1 MKNNFKE
8 QLKVNIKDDR
18 FFHYKKFVIQQQEQF
33 EIYINYLN
41 RYINSLRSEGVA
53 SNSLRIRARI
63 KAAESALKNDDRKA
77 LDDVFGIE
85 IICESD
91 NEINTVRELIEK
103 YVYILKQ
110 KIHDKENGYKAIH
123 CSFYLNDKIIEMLT
137 RDSANKEA
145 RKLFPIIEVQYKT
158 EDVFQKANFGSASH
172 EKYKKIDINLIKKLY
187 ENNQLKLGIN
197 LPFIWVS
204 DPNHNTMRKL
214 STDEVI
220 EAMYPSLKLKEKE
233 RI

>member
-1 MKNNFKE
+1 MKNNFQE
-8 QLKVNIKDDR
+8 QLKVNIKDDKL
-18 FFHYKKFVIQQQEQF
+18 FQYKKFVMQQQDQF
-33 EIYINYLN
+33 EKYINYLN
-41 RYINSLRSEGVA
+41 RYINSSKREGVV

-63 KAAESALKNDDRKA
+63 KAAESALKNDNKKA

-85 IICESD
+85 IICQSD
-91 NEINTVRELIEK
+91 DEINTVRKHIEK

-123 CSFYLNDKIIEMLT
+123 CSFYLNDTIIDMLT
-137 RDSANKEA
+137 RDSENKET
-145 RKLFPIIEVQYKT
+145 RRLFPIVEVQYKT

-172 EKYKKIDINLIKKLY
+172 ERYKRIDINLIKKLY
-187 ENNQLKLGIN
+187 ENEQLRLGIN
-197 LPFIWVS
+197 LPFMWVS

-220 EAMYPSLKLKEKE
+220 EAMYPSLQLKEKE